1 MNPIKPPIKLKAIK
15 SITEYEIASS
25 FSMPN
30 IEENKNININSLLP
44 IPEIDMGKKVII
56 FVMDIIK
63 IILI

>member
-1 MNPIKPPIKLKAIK
+1 MNPITPPIKLKAIK
-15 SITEYEIASS
+15 NITEYEIASS

>member
-25 FSMPN
+25 FSISN
-30 IEENKNININSLLP
+30 IEENKNINTNSLLL

-63 IILI
+63 IILV